1 MYCTK
6 CGATVQEGAAFCRH
20 CGQPI
25 GSAVT
30 GGVEGAAEGVTEGT
44 TVGAGVSFGDRYEAT
59 IPPSAPPPFVAY
71 GAPIATGI
79 GAPPIAYAGFW
90 LRAVAYLIDSAIV
103 GIVFGAIAAILAAT
117 VGLHFFRG
125 RTPGIYAQAFFA
137 QHQAFEYGAAQYRA
151 VQYQTA
157 PPWMPAAALGI
168 IFILIPIIIAATWL
182 YFAMMES
189 SARQATIGKI
199 ALGLYV
205 TDLQGRR
212 LSFGR
217 ATGRFF
223 AKIITGLVPLFI
235 GYIMAGFTARK
246 QALHDMIAGCL
257 VLKKI

>member
-1 MYCTK
+1 M
-6 CGATVQEGAAFCRH
+6 GM
-20 CGQPI
+20 
-25 GSAVT
+25 
-30 GGVEGAAEGVTEGT
+30 
-44 TVGAGVSFGDRYEAT
+44 
-59 IPPSAPPPFVAY
+59 
-71 GAPIATGI
+71 
-79 GAPPIAYAGFW
+79 APPIAYAGFW
-90 LRAVAYLIDSAIV
+90 LRAVAYLIDSAIM
-103 GIVFGAIAAILAAT
+103 GIVFGAIVAILAAT

-125 RTPGIYAQAFFA
+125 RTPGVYAQTSFA
-137 QHQAFEYGAAQYRA
+137 RYQAIQYGAVQYRA
-151 VQYQTA
+151 VQYQAA
-157 PPWMPAAALGI
+157 PPWMPAAALGL
-168 IFILIPIIIAATWL
+168 IFILIPVVIVASWL
-182 YFAMMES
+182 YFALMES
-189 SARQATIGKI
+189 SARQATVGKI

>member
-6 CGATVQEGAAFCRH
+6 CGATVQEGAVFCRQ

-25 GSAVT
+25 GSSAT
-30 GGVEGAAEGVTEGT
+30 TTMQGAAEGATADAYVPSPNQDYGMGSASGT
-44 TVGAGVSFGDRYEAT
+44 YEAA
-59 IPPSAPPPFVAY
+59 IPTGFGLPPM
-71 GAPIATGI
+71 T
-79 GAPPIAYAGFW
+79 YAGFW

-103 GIVFGAIAAILAAT
+103 GLAFGAIAAILAAT
-117 VGLHFFRG
+117 VGFHFFRG
-125 RTPGIYAQAFFA
+125 RTPGVYAQASFL
-137 QHQAFEYGAAQYRA
+137 QHRA
-151 VQYQTA
+151 VQYGAVQYQAA

-168 IFILIPIIIAATWL
+168 IFILLPVIIAATWL
-182 YFAMMES
+182 YFALMES
-189 SARQATIGKI
+189 STRQATVGKI

-223 AKIITGLVPLFI
+223 AKIITGLVPFFI

>member
-6 CGATVQEGAAFCRH
+6 CGATVQEGAAFCRQ

-25 GSAVT
+25 GAAAASPMGGATESAPIHA
-30 GGVEGAAEGVTEGT
+30 GAPV
-44 TVGAGVSFGDRYEAT
+44 GDRDDAT
-59 IPPSAPPPFVAY
+59 VLPSAPSPYTSY
-71 GAPIATGI
+71 GAPISTGM
-79 GAPPIAYAGFW
+79 GVDVPAVAYAGFW
-90 LRAVAYLIDSAIV
+90 LRAVAYLIDSAII
-103 GIVFGAIAAILAAT
+103 GIVFGAVGALLAAT

-125 RTPGIYAQAFFA
+125 RTPGIYAQASFV
-137 QHQAFEYGAAQYRA
+137 QDQAFQYRA
-151 VQYQTA
+151 A

-168 IFILIPIIIAATWL
+168 IFILIPVIIVATWL
-182 YFAMMES
+182 YFALMES

-223 AKIITGLVPLFI
+223 AKIITGLVPFFI

-257 VLKKI
+257 VLKRI